1 MKPKSMIAL
10 SVAILTQI
18 YYLFKGYMIRQKKKK
33 LIERIK
39 ALKVCTPNEIINKLK
54 LNDANLE

>member
-1 MKPKSMIAL
+1 MIAL

>member
-1 MKPKSMIAL
+1 MIAL

-18 YYLFKGYMIRQKKKK
+18 YYLVKGYMIRQKKKK

-39 ALKVCTPNEIINKLK
+39 ALKVCSPKEIITKLQ
-54 LNDANLE
+54 LNDGNLE